1 MRSACSVVAFRFG
14 VVAFPPP
21 LEIGFWRGFP
31 GDEPPFT
38 FLLPSFYQG
47 GGVDNS
53 QIKTCEE
60 ARGTPSGGS
69 PGSAGPPSS

>member
-1 MRSACSVVAFRFG
+1 MSELRRALSELRR
-14 VVAFPPP
+14 PPP

-47 GGVDNS
+47 VGVDNS
-53 QIKTCEE
+53 QIETREE
-60 ARGTPSGGS
+60 ARGTPKGGS
-69 PGSAGPPSS
+69 PGYAGPPSS